1 MSQND
6 KLELLSKLF
15 DFEKRGNNY
24 MAKSDGAVIT
34 IYQNGNHQKKKKN
47 KETSRIITRE
57 EFEKTRQYGLEKL
70 KDPEIRAVFMRLFE
84 K

>member
-1 MSQND
+1 MNTVNNIQQN
-6 KLELLSKLF
+6 
-15 DFEKRGNNY
+15 
-24 MAKSDGAVIT
+24 V
-34 IYQNGNHQKKKKN
+34 KKKN
-47 KETSRIITRE
+47 KETSRMITRE

>member
-1 MSQND
+1 M
-6 KLELLSKLF
+6 L
-15 DFEKRGNNY
+15 R
-24 MAKSDGAVIT
+24 
-34 IYQNGNHQKKKKN
+34 KKN
-47 KETSRIITRE
+47 KETSRMITRE

>member
-1 MSQND
+1 MGR
-6 KLELLSKLF
+6 KK
-15 DFEKRGNNY
+15 
-24 MAKSDGAVIT
+24 
-34 IYQNGNHQKKKKN
+34 KKKKN
-47 KETSRIITRE
+47 KETSRMITRE